1 MGWRD
6 VQREGVRR
14 EKGGERG
21 REGGVERCAERG
33 CAERGWNGG
42 WERVEKEGGERG
54 REGGVERCA
63 ERGMEREDMQREGG
77 MGAGRGWRKKGERGA
92 EKESGKMGAP
102 VQTTLPNARVSHV
115 YIVILILYT
124 NI

>member
-1 MGWRD
+1 MRGQRGDERGVKREGRREKGGERMGWRD
-6 VQREGVRR
+6 VQREDV
-14 EKGGERG
+14 
-21 REGGVERCAERG
+21 
-33 CAERGWNGG
+33 
-42 WERVEKEGGERG
+42 
-54 REGGVERCA
+54 
-63 ERGMEREDMQREGG
+63 QREGG

-102 VQTTLPNARVSHV
+102 VQTTLPSARVSHV